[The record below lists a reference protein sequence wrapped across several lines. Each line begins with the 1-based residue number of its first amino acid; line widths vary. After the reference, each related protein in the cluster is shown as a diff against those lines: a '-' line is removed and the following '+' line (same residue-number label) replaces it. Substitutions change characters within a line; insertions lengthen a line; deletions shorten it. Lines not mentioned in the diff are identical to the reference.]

1 MKEKSY
7 NRQKVLEYAQKWAY
21 DRNPKY
27 YNFDSVGG
35 DCTSFVSQCIY
46 AGSEVMNYD
55 KQKGWYYI
63 NGNNK
68 SPSWSG
74 VEFLYNFLTTNKLV
88 GPYGKNV
95 NQDKIEIG
103 DIAQISFDG
112 NKFAHT
118 LVIVRIEDKFDLD
131 RIFISSHTFDS
142 FNKRISE
149 YNFEK
154 IRFVHIEK
162 VRKAEN

>member
-1 MKEKSY
+1 MKEILY

-27 YNFDSVGG
+27 
-35 DCTSFVSQCIY
+35 
-46 AGSEVMNYD
+46 
-55 KQKGWYYI
+55 
-63 NGNNK
+63 NK

-74 VEFLYNFLTTNKLV
+74 VEFLYNFLTKNKMS
-88 GPYGKNV
+88 GPYGKEV
-95 NQDKIEIG
+95 SQDEIKIG
-103 DIAQISFDG
+103 DIAQLSFDG
-112 NKFAHT
+112 NTFGHT
-118 LVIVRIEDKFDLD
+118 LVIVKIENKFDINQ
-131 RIFISSHTFDS
+131 IFISSHTFDS

-162 VRKAEN
+162 VRK

>member
-1 MKEKSY
+1 MKEKAY

-21 DRNPKY
+21 NRNPKY
-27 YNFDSVGG
+27 YNFDNVGG

-46 AGSEVMNYD
+46 AGSEVMNYA
-55 KQKGWYYI
+55 KQNGWYYI

-74 VEFLYNFLTTNKLV
+74 VEFLYNFLTTNKLA
-88 GPYGKNV
+88 GPYGKEVGQN
-95 NQDKIEIG
+95 KIEIG
-103 DIAQISFDG
+103 DIAQLSFDG

-118 LVIVRIEDKFDLD
+118 LVIVKIEDKVDLN

-162 VRKAEN
+162 VRG

>member
-1 MKEKSY
+1 MEEIQY
-7 NRQKVLEYAQKWAY
+7 NRQKVLDYAQKWAY
-21 DRNPKY
+21 GRNPKY

-46 AGSEVMNYD
+46 AGSNIMNYS
-55 KQKGWYYI
+55 KQNGWFYI

-88 GPYGKNV
+88 GPYGKEVSKN
-95 NQDKIEIG
+95 EIKVG
-103 DIAQISFDG
+103 DIAQLSFNG
-112 NKFAHT
+112 NSFGHT
-118 LVIVRIEDKFDLD
+118 LLVTKIVGKLSLSQ
-131 RIFISSHTFDS
+131 IFISSHTFDS

-149 YNFEK
+149 YDFEK
-154 IRFVHIEK
+154 IRFVHIEG
-162 VRKAEN
+162 VRK